1 MAGDDEVVEVV
12 HDFFD
17 GGAEVPE
24 VEVEDVDVCCAE
36 LFEGGG
42 EAGFD
47 GFGGVAAEVDA
58 IDAVGD
64 KIRGAERSKEDA
76 YAPGKCMFAKGL

>member
-1 MAGDDEVVEVV
+1 MTAVTHQIQDLPGDDEVVEVV

-47 GFGGVAAEVDA
+47 GFGGVAAEVDSGV
-58 IDAVGD
+58 DVWVSEGGFD
-64 KIRGAERSKEDA
+64 
-76 YAPGKCMFAKGL
+76 